1 MKDPAE
7 IARRLDELQQ
17 KIGIAFKSPALL
29 QEALSHSSFANENPT
44 ISPHDNE
51 RLEYLGDA
59 VLQLISAEFLF
70 RGRPGAAEGEMTQVR
85 SSMVNTQALAALS
98 EDLGMGEF
106 LLLGKG
112 IARGGGRNL
121 RSLLANAFEAV
132 LGAIFLDQGYDAAYH
147 YCMER
152 FRALPDA
159 EVPENFKG
167 RLQHLVQDRFGV
179 TPVYDAIGARAQSG
193 RVREYTAVVYAGG
206 DPLGTGHGRTK
217 QVAEQTA
224 AQEAIRKLTGD
235 AAVPAGRPA
244 ELPDAVRKDLE
255 VEDVLAALAAVEEVE
270 PSPADEAPVS
280 EAPIA
285 ELSEEPPQ
293 AASAEELQVAVPAEE
308 PQAEAPLE
316 EAVLEERCARRSRTA
331 REALEEAA
339 PEQAPVEEAAL
350 EEAPVEEAALEE
362 APVAEPPS
370 EPSGGGWRSRREV
383 AERAAAER
391 RRPRPEPSPAP
402 AAASAGETEPVVVAE
417 APAAPPPPKIAPGRQ
432 FGAPAAEIEVEVVT
446 GPPEVERLVAAP
458 ATSRIPAESA
468 SAVTPPRQFGQPV
481 AEITPE
487 PEPPPTPRRRASR
500 TTRSSRTSAAS
511 GPATVPGET
520 TQSEAAAKPAPR
532 RRAPR
537 KTAAATEVPPPAA
550 AAADLPPPGDTDTG
564 TDAGAKPEPEAPK
577 PARRRSTRAKKTAD
591 ATSAAEPTPAPS
603 QPELEPPAA
612 PRRRTTRRRPAAE
625 PTGTD

>member
-308 PQAEAPLE
+308 PQAAAPLE
-316 EAVLEERCARRSRTA
+316 EAVPEHA
-331 REALEEAA
+331 ALEEAA

-350 EEAPVEEAALEE
+350 EEAALEEAALEE

-432 FGAPAAEIEVEVVT
+432 FGAPAADIEVEVVT

-481 AEITPE
+481 AEITSE

-532 RRAPR
+532 RRGPR
-537 KTAAATEVPPPAA
+537 KTAAATEVPPPAPA
-550 AAADLPPPGDTDTG
+550 PADLAPGDA
-564 TDAGAKPEPEAPK
+564 DAGAEPEPEAPK

-591 ATSAAEPTPAPS
+591 ATSAAEPTPSPS

>member
-1 MKDPAE
+1 MRDPAE

-70 RGRPGAAEGEMTQVR
+70 RGRPDAAEGEMTQVR

-255 VEDVLAALAAVEEVE
+255 VEEVLVALAAVEEVE
-270 PSPADEAPVS
+270 PSAADEAPVS

-293 AASAEELQVAVPAEE
+293 AASAEELQGAVPAEE
-308 PQAEAPLE
+308 PQAAAPPLE
-316 EAVLEERCARRSRTA
+316 EAVPEHAPLEEG
-331 REALEEAA
+331 ALEH
-339 PEQAPVEEAAL
+339 AAL
-350 EEAPVEEAALEE
+350 EEGALEE

-391 RRPRPEPSPAP
+391 RRPRPEPAPAP
-402 AAASAGETEPVVVAE
+402 APASAGESEPVVVAE

-446 GPPEVERLVAAP
+446 GPPEVEHLVAAP

-481 AEITPE
+481 GEITPE
-487 PEPPPTPRRRASR
+487 PEPTPTPRRRASR

-520 TQSEAAAKPAPR
+520 TESEAAEKPAPR

-564 TDAGAKPEPEAPK
+564 TDAGAEPKPEAPK

-591 ATSAAEPTPAPS
+591 ATSAAEPTPAPT

>member
-308 PQAEAPLE
+308 PQAAAPLE
-316 EAVLEERCARRSRTA
+316 EAGSRRRCPNTRRSR
-331 REALEEAA
+331 RRR
-339 PEQAPVEEAAL
+339 PNRR
-350 EEAPVEEAALEE
+350 
-362 APVAEPPS
+362 
-370 EPSGGGWRSRREV
+370 RSRR
-383 AERAAAER
+383 RR
-391 RRPRPEPSPAP
+391 SRRRRSRRPRSRRRRSPSLRPNP
-402 AAASAGETEPVVVAE
+402 REAAGAAGERLPN
-417 APAAPPPPKIAPGRQ
+417 APP
-432 FGAPAAEIEVEVVT
+432 
-446 GPPEVERLVAAP
+446 L
-458 ATSRIPAESA
+458 
-468 SAVTPPRQFGQPV
+468 
-481 AEITPE
+481 
-487 PEPPPTPRRRASR
+487 
-500 TTRSSRTSAAS
+500 SAAVRD
-511 GPATVPGET
+511 PNRHRRL
-520 TQSEAAAKPAPR
+520 PR
-532 RRAPR
+532 
-537 KTAAATEVPPPAA
+537 PPPA
-550 AAADLPPPGDTDTG
+550 
-564 TDAGAKPEPEAPK
+564 KPNRWSWRK
-577 PARRRSTRAKKTAD
+577 RRLRRRLQRSHPAGS
-591 ATSAAEPTPAPS
+591 SAH
-603 QPELEPPAA
+603 
-612 PRRRTTRRRPAAE
+612 PRRKSRSRS
-625 PTGTD
+625 